1 MNIVD
6 QLLDWKVDGII
17 SDCTSLALLSYAAG
31 SCSRLGADPDVVRR
45 HVKQRGLPTAPKLPK
60 QRVLKC
66 LEEHLAKQ
74 RI

>member
-17 SDCTSLALLSYAAG
+17 SDCTSLVLSVSVTAL
-31 SCSRLGADPDVVRR
+31 CSRSGADPNVVRR

-66 LEEHLAKQ
+66 LEEHLEKQ